1 VYAADYRIGDL
12 TDSVT
17 CRGQPE
23 PGIRVRRQR
32 ARSEGDKMNSDDL
45 CRAVRLWI
53 GYLRLAR
60 LSNRPEVRN
69 ALKKSADFYQRWD
82 DFEDEPFETWWETH
96 SYMFEDKIASV
107 RPEDDTIPCPS
118 ENELLLFI
126 PLRRKPTELV
136 NEVRALI
143 TEQQKKV
150 KRTQRSPIQDLAE
163 GKSPQID
170 QLAYKLAIGSVVY
183 EFPKLRGRPRLL
195 LDQVH
200 AYFKNSGQEVPMTLW
215 CENEDALLRALRN
228 LDRYVKGADQVM
240 LNVANGRFPGR
251 MTKDTQVS

>member
-1 VYAADYRIGDL
+1 
-12 TDSVT
+12 
-17 CRGQPE
+17 
-23 PGIRVRRQR
+23 
-32 ARSEGDKMNSDDL
+32 MNSDDL

-60 LSNRPEVRN
+60 LSDRPEVRS
-69 ALKKSADFYQRWD
+69 ALKKTADFYKRWG

-96 SYMFEDKIASV
+96 SYMFEDKIVSV
-107 RPEDDTIPCPS
+107 RAPSEGPENDSIPCPS

-136 NEVRALI
+136 KEVKALI
-143 TEQQKKV
+143 TEQQKKA
-150 KRTQRSPIQDLAE
+150 KKLELRSSIQDLAE

-170 QLAYKLAIGSVVY
+170 QLADKLTIGSIVY
-183 EFPKLRGRPRLL
+183 EFPKLRGQARLN
-195 LDQVH
+195 QVH
-200 AYFKNSGQEVPMTLW
+200 AYFKTSGQEVPAALQSGD
-215 CENEDALLRALRN
+215 EDALLRALRN